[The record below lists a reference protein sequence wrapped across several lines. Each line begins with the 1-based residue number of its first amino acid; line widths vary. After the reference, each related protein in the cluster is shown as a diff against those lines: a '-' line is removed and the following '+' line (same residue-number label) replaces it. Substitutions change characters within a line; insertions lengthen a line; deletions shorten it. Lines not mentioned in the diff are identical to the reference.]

1 MMVAKQNF
9 NEVSEKQTEGAKKAD
24 RAMPKE
30 SGTGAPTKTRRI
42 PSRDFGYE
50 GAKVVF
56 R

>member
-1 MMVAKQNF
+1 MLVAKQNF
-9 NEVSEKQTEGAKKAD
+9 NDVSEKQADGAKKAD

-30 SGTGAPTKTRRI
+30 TGTGAPTKTRRI

-50 GAKVVF
+50 GAKTTF